1 MHFSISFF
9 WFWFRCWWWV
19 CYLDVYSCTLSIY
32 SIIFKVVTAS
42 CLTYTLGSNFW
53 SSKACH
59 IRYVNQSNVNQN
71 FTESKVG
78 PSRSSSCTI
87 FNNFFR
93 RQQDWNIWKCFCWL
107 RWFAGLKTR
116 MIPRKIYKKS
126 QCHITHNQFYKLY
139 FVNRYLQHVFHC
151 HNIFQRKSSRFCTL
165 VERNST

>member
-1 MHFSISFF
+1 MSHKTYGWEFAIMRYNSGKVVEVHFSISFF
-9 WFWFRCWWWV
+9 WFWFRCWLWV

-59 IRYVNQSNVNQN
+59 ILWYVNQSNVNQN

-126 QCHITHNQFYKLY
+126 F
-139 FVNRYLQHVFHC
+139 NRNVILHTTSFINY
-151 HNIFQRKSSRFCTL
+151 IS
-165 VERNST
+165 